1 VLRKIR
7 AKPKDGGVLIDWKHF
22 FAICQNQISA
32 VCPFDRV
39 DRSKCGDFMV
49 FAGIHERAK
58 GSIEPSRLQAKRKQ
72 KATYWL
78 WVRGK
83 INRQR

>member
-1 VLRKIR
+1 MIGSTFLRSVKIR
-7 AKPKDGGVLIDWKHF
+7 SRLFVLLIVLIVANVGTSWYLLESMRG
-22 FAICQNQISA
+22 Q
-32 VCPFDRV
+32 
-39 DRSKCGDFMV
+39 
-49 FAGIHERAK
+49 K
-58 GSIEPSRLQAKRKQ
+58 GSIEPSRLQVKRKQ

>member
-1 VLRKIR
+1 M
-7 AKPKDGGVLIDWKHF
+7 IDWKHF

-49 FAGIHERAK
+49 FVGIHERAK
-58 GSIEPSRLQAKRKQ
+58 GQHRAFKIASEEEAKSDIL
-72 KATYWL
+72 AM
-78 WVRGK
+78 GEGE
-83 INRQR
+83 N